1 MTLIFILSLIGFLA
15 SLGAHVV
22 TFVPGVELSMMT
34 GFCLFFPALAVGAAL
49 NILIIARRRL
59 EYLALPKGEFWRF
72 VTHHAPG
79 WMRSIQVLLLIYV
92 VFNYV
97 YTLVLM
103 NRGGFPRQVG
113 GQFFLMSY
121 KEVLRELTWEEYLH
135 YVSLG
140 WRLLT
145 SIVMAVYFSALTRW
159 LAGWFQTSERESPL
173 AGEAA

>member
-1 MTLIFILSLIGFLA
+1 MIFVLSLAGFLA
-15 SLGAHVV
+15 SLGVHVV
-22 TFVPGVELSMMT
+22 TFVPGVELSMLT
-34 GFCLFFPALAVGAAL
+34 GFCLFFPALLVGATL
-49 NILIIARRRL
+49 NTLIIARRRL
-59 EYLALPKGEFWRF
+59 EYLTLPKGEFWKF
-72 VTHHAPG
+72 VTRHAPG
-79 WMRSIQVLLLIYV
+79 WMRSIQVLLLIYI

-97 YTLVLM
+97 YVLVLM

-135 YVSLG
+135 HVSLG

-159 LAGWFQTSERESPL
+159 LAGWLQVTEREGLL
-173 AGEAA
+173 AGETA